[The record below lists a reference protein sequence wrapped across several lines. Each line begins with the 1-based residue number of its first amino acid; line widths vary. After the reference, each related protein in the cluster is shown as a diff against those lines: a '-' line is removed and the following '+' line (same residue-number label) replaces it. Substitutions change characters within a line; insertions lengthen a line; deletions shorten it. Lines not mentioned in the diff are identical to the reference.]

1 MPRMLLAAVRRRPC
15 PRLHRGVLECGDTRL
30 PRRLA
35 RLDRGRRRRRVGR
48 RVMLERPGH
57 GVQPHARPGPGTSYV
72 SSIWRHQGTTDA
84 AVPMTWLAERFG
96 STATGT
102 VGETIRVPGPRRWD
116 TESYA
121 AIARWLGRTPSSEG
135 PSLNTRSM
143 DSFEGRELF
152 DSNGYKIGDIESVFT
167 DDGLEF
173 ALVKSGLF

>member
-1 MPRMLLAAVRRRPC
+1 
-15 PRLHRGVLECGDTRL
+15 
-30 PRRLA
+30 
-35 RLDRGRRRRRVGR
+35 
-48 RVMLERPGH
+48 
-57 GVQPHARPGPGTSYV
+57 
-72 SSIWRHQGTTDA
+72 
-84 AVPMTWLAERFG
+84 MTWLAERLG

-173 ALVKSGLF
+173 ALVKSGLFGTIRRLVPLNDVCESDDELVVPYSKDKVKLAPPAEADMRLSQRARERLS